1 MDCTV
6 DRGACMVSSAWQA
19 LAAEIGRW
27 RDVGRTVDFWW
38 RDDDATCVTPALAR
52 LLELAAEADV
62 PLALAV
68 IPEGADPAL
77 FSMLGSGIDVLQH
90 GVDHRNRAA
99 EGEKKTEFPAQESAE
114 AALAR
119 LAEGKRRLAALAGP
133 RSLAVLAPPWNR
145 VAPQVPPLLV
155 GSGFHGLSCYGARS
169 ALQPHP
175 GLAQVNTHIDLVAWN
190 SGRGF
195 IGEEMALSLA
205 TRHLEERRRG
215 TADPVEPTGWLTHH
229 ACHDEAA
236 WGFLAR
242 LFETLGRERGVRW
255 RRSRDLFAG
264 APTR

>member
-1 MDCTV
+1 
-6 DRGACMVSSAWQA
+6 MVSPAWRA

-27 RDVGRTVDFWW
+27 RDSGRTVDFWW

-90 GVDHRNRAA
+90 GVDHRNRAVP
-99 EGEKKTEFPAQESAE
+99 GEKKTEFPAEEPAE
-114 AALAR
+114 AALKR
-119 LAEGKRRLAALAGP
+119 LAEGKRRLAALAGT
-133 RSLAVLAPPWNR
+133 RSLAVLTPPWNR
-145 VAPQVPPLLV
+145 LASPVLLRLV
-155 GSGFHGLSCYGARS
+155 GGGFYGLSCYGARS
-169 ALQPHP
+169 AAQPVP
-175 GLAQVNTHIDLVAWN
+175 GLAQVNTHIDLVAWK

-205 TRHLEERRRG
+205 TRHLEARRRG
-215 TADPVEPTGWLTHH
+215 TVDPVEPTGWLTHH

-236 WGFLAR
+236 WGFLGR
-242 LFETLGRERGVRW
+242 LFETLGAEKGVRW
-255 RRSRDLFAG
+255 RRARDLFAG
-264 APTR
+264 APQR

>member
-1 MDCTV
+1 
-6 DRGACMVSSAWQA
+6 MVGPGWRE

-27 RDVGRTVDFWW
+27 RDEGRTVDFWW
-38 RDDDATCVTPALAR
+38 RDDDATLVTPALAR
-52 LLELAAEADV
+52 LLGLAAEADV

-68 IPEGADPAL
+68 IPEGADRAL

-99 EGEKKTEFPAQESAE
+99 AGEKKTEFPAKESAG

-119 LAEGKRRLAALAGP
+119 LVEGKCRLAALAGTQ
-133 RSLAVLAPPWNR
+133 SLAVLTPPWNR
-145 VAPQVPPLLV
+145 LAPQVLPQLV
-155 GSGFHGLSCYGARS
+155 GGGFRGLSCYGARS
-169 ALQPHP
+169 AAQPVP
-175 GLAQVNTHIDLVAWN
+175 GLAQVNTHVDLIAWN

-205 TRHLEERRRG
+205 TRHLEARRRG

-236 WGFLAR
+236 WAFLAR
-242 LFETLGRERGVRW
+242 LFETLSGEKGVRW
-255 RRSRDLFAG
+255 RRARELFAG
-264 APTR
+264 TPPR